1 MTAMTTALEETAKLK
16 RMTWTQLVNYALRN
30 DLVSLGACQWAR
42 TRDELRLAI
51 LEAQFPAT
59 EEVA

>member
-1 MTAMTTALEETAKLK
+1 MRRVELTASEEIAKLK

-30 DLVSLGACQWAR
+30 QLVSLTVCRDAR

-51 LEAQFPAT
+51 LRAQFPGAT
-59 EEVA
+59 S